1 MRSAERAQSLGEV
14 STLQRDADAVL
25 DSIATESVCGFP

>member
-1 MRSAERAQSLGEV
+1 MRRRERAQPLGEV

-25 DSIATESVCGFP
+25 DSIADESVCGFP